1 MHYPDL
7 AEDFARRLT
16 FAACPIDLFVTTTD
30 RQKRGVLEEAF
41 AGYKQGTVSYIEV
54 PNRGR
59 DIGPFLTH
67 IRSALGQW
75 QYDVVGHLHAKRSAA
90 VDSAMGDRWRHYL
103 LQTLLGESL
112 PQLLDLFAQDERLGL
127 VFPEDRHVVGWDK
140 NYELA
145 KQLAERIEPRPSL
158 PAFPCFPLG
167 TMFWARRAALE
178 PLWNAG
184 FKTEDFPRE
193 PVPYDGTILHTI
205 ERMLPSCVEAAG
217 YSWCTVYEPGLA
229 W

>member
-7 AEDFARRLT
+7 AEDFVRRLT
-16 FAACPIDLFVTTTD
+16 LAACPIDLLVTTTD
-30 RQKRGVLEEAF
+30 PQKRRLLEEVF
-41 AGYKQGTVSYIEV
+41 ASYGQGTVTYLEV

-67 IRSALGQW
+67 IGSAIDER

-90 VDSAMGDRWRHYL
+90 VDSTMGDRWRHYL
-103 LQTLLGESL
+103 LQTLLGERL
-112 PQLLDLFAQDERLGL
+112 AQLLDLFQQDERLGL

-140 NYELA
+140 NYEVA
-145 KQLAERIEPRPSL
+145 QQLAERIEPRPAL
-158 PAFPCFPLG
+158 PAFPYFPLG
-167 TMFWARRAALE
+167 TMFWARRAALK

-193 PVPYDGTILHTI
+193 PVPYDGTILHAL
-205 ERMLPSCVEAAG
+205 ERILPSCIEATG
-217 YSWCTVYEPGLA
+217 YSWCTVYEPDVA